1 VKDKKK
7 KKRSIEDILSDD
19 EAITRALAEGIQAAL
34 RMHKKMGNPVCGWK
48 DGKIVWLKPE
58 DIPDHIM

>member
-1 VKDKKK
+1 MKDKKK